1 MHFSKNIK
9 DMEPRS
15 FKVYCPGQ
23 FKRSPHKLIM
33 YDDGSVSKNVQY
45 KDICNEKFTVNIA
58 YSNEPSDFKVFELV
72 NNSMVEY
79 PLSWSILSSDG
90 SYIAKDWEI
99 LSLFFQNYNII
110 TNWVDCN
117 FTWGYFDHVTG
128 KWTGGVGKVHFY
140 RRLI

>member
-1 MHFSKNIK
+1 MGP
-9 DMEPRS
+9 ES
-15 FKVYCPGQ
+15 FKVLCPGQ
-23 FKRSPHKLIM
+23 YKRSTKKMIM
-33 YDDGSVSKNVQY
+33 YNDGSVSKNVQY
-45 KDICNEKFTVNIA
+45 KDICTEKFTMNIA
-58 YSNEPSDFKVFELV
+58 YNNEHEIFELV

-99 LSLFFQNYNII
+99 LSIFFQNYNII